1 LRYTKTA
8 QHQAQ
13 QIWEH
18 DLETNLRP
26 RRLLITLHF
35 KRLSLLL
42 LGSILC
48 ILSLALRA
56 EANPQITAWKLSQLS
71 SAWGACTV
79 YISKDAV
86 RIEALDRDFYLLSL
100 APKWEV
106 VLISDKKKLRYENGA
121 NLEVSPIQRFG
132 CNFGHISEY
141 KNKPDF
147 FMALPATLY
156 FSNTKMR
163 IDDPFNFN
171 KFEKS
176 QHKSYSTDVR
186 YTVVQCK
193 NIPKNAVAIL
203 TKFYDVPLG
212 SQQVP
217 VSMLHLEDNVK
228 AFRLKTKAIAQVKV
242 DASVFSAKT
251 YPKAA
256 KIEAIILP
264 PTAEATDVMLK
275 DAGFY

>member
-1 LRYTKTA
+1 M
-8 QHQAQ
+8 
-13 QIWEH
+13 
-18 DLETNLRP
+18 ETNLGP
-26 RRLLITLHF
+26 MSLLITLTF
-35 KRLSLLL
+35 KRLSLLF

-48 ILSLALRA
+48 IPFLALRA

-71 SAWGACTV
+71 YAWGACTV

-86 RIEALDRDFYLLSL
+86 RIDAPDRDFYLLSL
-100 APKWEV
+100 APKWQV
-106 VLISDKKKLRYENGA
+106 RLTSDKKKLQLVSGA
-121 NLEVSPIQRFG
+121 NLEVSPVQRFG

-141 KNKPDF
+141 KKKADV

-156 FSNTKMR
+156 FSNSKMR

-171 KFEKS
+171 KFEKT
-176 QHKSYSTDVR
+176 QRKSYSTDVR
-186 YTVVQCK
+186 YTVVECK
-193 NIPKNAVAIL
+193 NAPNSAVAIL
-203 TKFYDVPLG
+203 TKFYDVPRG

-217 VSMLHLEDNVK
+217 VSMLHIEDKVK

-256 KIEAIILP
+256 KVEAIILP
-264 PTAEATDVMLK
+264 PTAEATDDMLK